1 MGKTSEWVLEGHNQE
16 REDFS
21 IVGTWSHP
29 GRFSFDLATGAAKF
43 PRDLTAPGMLHA
55 QALRSPYGHA
65 TVRILDTSAAEALEG
80 VELVLTHED
89 EEIVASPAKISPW
102 FLLGASPLLGT
113 EAEYEGDEVG
123 VVVVAR
129 TPELCEEA
137 LALIKV
143 EWTVLPHVID
153 PRDARATDAPVLRPE
168 MNQYSNLAGN
178 TFGAP
183 NVWEDGNVE
192 EGLKQADHIVEFA
205 YGWPM
210 WSQMRPM
217 PAAYLSWWAPDPF
230 GNLDRQTLY
239 VCNDSHFTN
248 QGPKGSAILGLGLA
262 DDQVRVLTPHMGAR
276 YCDFQEKRGAQLAPL
291 LSRRLGGRPVR
302 YWYTRRNAF
311 DAAVPASYFRTRIGF
326 TDDGRLV
333 AVQNENVHQS
343 GARGGYGDKTN
354 GHLVLPPQSTAFRAT
369 SCPNIH
375 SVYHQM
381 VTNGAA
387 TTADPG
393 ANRWEPVALALHV
406 MATELKKDPTQVILD
421 NVHTTKPSLEAC
433 IEAGKQAIGWDAKW
447 HLPGE
452 KTLEDGRLHGIAV
465 VPRNAITWGMIN
477 YNISLSIRPDGKLYL
492 PYAEGQ
498 IGTYWPDAAALVI
511 AEEFGTVPEDVVVY
525 YAANY
530 PNWTNGDAADRGS
543 SVTWAAKEAA
553 LKLKESYLEA
563 VAPAR
568 GIDAANADIKGSE
581 LFDRSDPDNPE
592 KRFRLADIGTHVAV
606 NFIGKPTAYD
616 DSLKTLRTMTADFVE
631 VAVDPET
638 GEVEVLDYV
647 CAHDFG
653 KVIRPSS
660 AFGQLENA
668 LTQSCGG
675 ALREELVWDEESGVL
690 LNGNLLD
697 YKVSTQ
703 LDQPPFQTVPVETRC
718 GGGAYG
724 SVGVAHAHFS
734 RLLIALAVQ
743 NAIGTYLE
751 TAPATPD
758 KILRALGK
766 IGEDVS

>member
-1 MGKTSEWVLEGHNQE
+1 MGKTSTWSLEGQNQDRQE
-16 REDFS
+16 FS
-21 IVGTWSHP
+21 IVGTWEHP
-29 GRFSFDLATGAAKF
+29 GRFSYDLATGVAKF
-43 PRDLTAPGMLHA
+43 PRDLTASNMLHA
-55 QALRSPYGHA
+55 QALRSPFGHA
-65 TVRILDTSAAEALEG
+65 TVKVIDISAAEALEG
-80 VELVLTHED
+80 VELVLTNED
-89 EEIVASPAKISPW
+89 EELAAMPKRVSPW
-102 FLLGASPLLGT
+102 FMLGSSALLGD

-123 VVVVAR
+123 VVVVAQ
-129 TPELCEEA
+129 TPELCKEA
-137 LALIKV
+137 LGLIEV
-143 EWTVLPHVID
+143 EWTVLPHILD
-153 PRDARATDAPVLRPE
+153 PRDARAKDAPVLRPE

-192 EGLKQADHIVEFA
+192 EGFKQANHIVEFA

-217 PAAYLSWWAPDPF
+217 PSAYLSWWAPDPF
-230 GNLDRQTLY
+230 GNSQKDTLY

-248 QGPKGSAILGLGLA
+248 IGPKGSSILGLDLTE
-262 DDQVRVLTPHMGAR
+262 DQVRSLTPHMGAR
-276 YCDFQEKRGAQLAPL
+276 YCDFQEKRGAQLAPF
-291 LSRRLGGRPVR
+291 LSKRLGGRPVR
-302 YWYTRRNAF
+302 YWYSRRDAF

-326 TDDGRLV
+326 LDDGTLV

-343 GARGGYGDKTN
+343 GARGGYGDKTA

-369 SCPNIH
+369 VCPNIH
-375 SVYHQM
+375 STHVQM

-393 ANRWEPVALALHV
+393 SNRWEPVSLALSV
-406 MATELKKDPTQVILD
+406 ISTELGMDLTEVILK
-421 NVHTTKPSLEAC
+421 NIHTTAPSLESC
-433 IEAGKQAIGWDAKW
+433 IEAGKQAIEWDSKW

-452 KTLEDGRLHGIAV
+452 KTLADGRMHGIAV
-465 VPRNAITWGMIN
+465 VPRNALTWGMIN
-477 YNISLSIRPDGKLYL
+477 YNITLSIRPDGKLYL

-498 IGTYWPDAAALVI
+498 IGTYWPDAAALVV
-511 AEEFGTVPEDVVVY
+511 AEEFGAKAEDVVVY

-553 LKLKESYLEA
+553 LALRKKYVNA
-563 VAPAR
+563 VSATVKIAPENI
-568 GIDAANADIKGSE
+568 GIKDSVV
-581 LFDRSDPDNPE
+581 FDLTDPDNTD
-592 KRFRLADIGTHVAV
+592 KQRSLKAIGSHMAV

-616 DSLKTLRTMTADFVE
+616 DSLKTLRTMAADFCE
-631 VAVDPET
+631 VAVDTET
-638 GEVEVLDYV
+638 GEIEVLNYV

-653 KVIRPSS
+653 KIIRPSS
-660 AFGQLENA
+660 ALGQIENA
-668 LTQSCGG
+668 STQSLGG
-675 ALREELVWDEESGVL
+675 ALREELVWDEDTGVL

-697 YKVSTQ
+697 YKVSTS
-703 LDQPPFQTVPVETRC
+703 LDQPKITPAPVETRC

-743 NAIGTYLE
+743 NAIGAYLE

-758 KILRALGK
+758 KVLKALGK
-766 IGEDVS
+766 I